1 MEIGD
6 ILEIKL
12 DQVKGVGPKLLYVFR
27 NNNIWS
33 TYDLVLRYPKT
44 YQDFSIDQVNHLK
57 HKDKVT
63 VSGKITTPVKD
74 NPYARVHMSSF
85 HMELFGDQIEVIA
98 FNRPYLAKQFFV
110 GDEVVVQGTYQL
122 YKHQIIAQTVIKKEK
137 NIEIKPIYHIGD
149 IHDKTVTNIIQTI
162 FDEKLV
168 QIYETIPDVFLDKY
182 HMPNRVDAY
191 QMLHLPK
198 TFDDIKQAKRRF
210 KYEEA
215 FYLQLKLKA
224 ELKEKQVSRAPL
236 VYDIDQIKA
245 FIQELPYELTTDQK
259 QAVNDIYKDFKKPY
273 AHYRLIQ
280 GDVGSGKTLVTCL
293 ATLPFLQNQKQVAFM
308 APTELLATQHYQ
320 YFKTLL
326 KDVKICLLTG
336 KTKQKQQ
343 VKEDIKNNRYDI
355 VIGTHALIEDD
366 VIFHDLGLIIIDEQ
380 HKFGVDTRNKLI
392 DKSACNDVLFLT
404 ATPIPRTLAMVA
416 FGESNVSIIK
426 EKPQNRKKVDTHYL
440 LKKDIHKLYE
450 AIDQKIKNK
459 EHVFIVVPAISS
471 DKVDDNIDTVYQELS
486 LNINA
491 PIFVLHGKQSKDEQ
505 EEQMEKFIYKPGSI
519 LLATTMIE
527 VGIDIPTATLIAI
540 YAAEHFGLS
549 QLHQLRGRVGR
560 SDLKSECF
568 VISQK
573 EDIERLE
580 MLTKTDDGFK
590 LSEYDLI
597 QRGPGDFLGSEQS
610 GYLNFNFLDLLSD
623 YPILMEASKN
633 VEWLMQQKDF
643 YTNTKYKY
651 LHRYIKNN
659 IKI

>member
-1 MEIGD
+1 MELGD

-12 DQVKGVGPKLLYVFR
+12 DQVKGVGPKLLYTFR

-33 TYDLVLRYPKT
+33 TYDLILRYPKT
-44 YQDFSIDQVNHLK
+44 YQDFSIDQINHLK
-57 HKDKVT
+57 HKEKIT
-63 VSGKITTPVKD
+63 VSGKITTPIKD
-74 NPYARVHMSSF
+74 NPYARVHMASF

-98 FNRPYLAKQFFV
+98 FNRPYLSKQFFLN
-110 GDEVVVQGTYQL
+110 DEIVVQGTYQL

-149 IHDKTVTNIIQTI
+149 IHDKTVTNIVKTI
-162 FDEKLV
+162 FDEDLV

-182 HMPNRVDAY
+182 QMPKRMDAY
-191 QMLHLPK
+191 KMLHLPK
-198 TFDDIKQAKRRF
+198 SFDEIKQAKRRF

-224 ELKEKQVSRAPL
+224 ELKARQVPRDPIA
-236 VYDIDQIKA
+236 YDIDQIKA
-245 FIQELPYELTTDQK
+245 FISELPYELTNDQK
-259 QAVNDIYKDFKKPY
+259 QAVNDIYKDYHRPY
-273 AHYRLIQ
+273 GHYRLIQ

-293 ATLPFLQNQKQVAFM
+293 ATLPFLQLHKQVALM

-326 KDVKICLLTG
+326 KEANICLLTG
-336 KTKQKQQ
+336 KTKQKQL
-343 VKEDIKNNRYDI
+343 VKEQIKQGEYDI

-366 VIFHDLGLIIIDEQ
+366 VVFHDLSLIIIDEQ

-392 DKSACNDVLFLT
+392 DKSKCNDVIFLT

-426 EKPQNRKKVDTHYL
+426 EKPMHRKKVDTHYL
-440 LKKDIHKLYE
+440 IKKDIHKLYE

-459 EHVFIVVPAISS
+459 EHVFVVVPAISS
-471 DKVDDNIDTVYQELS
+471 DKVDDNIDSVYQELT
-486 LNINA
+486 LNISA
-491 PIFVLHGKQSKDEQ
+491 PIYVLHGKQSKEEQ
-505 EEQMEKFIYKPGSI
+505 ESQMEKFMYNPGSI

-560 SDLKSECF
+560 SHLPSQCF

-580 MLTKTDDGFK
+580 ILTKTDDGFK

-610 GYLNFNFLDLLSD
+610 GYLDFKFLDLISD

-643 YTNTKYKY
+643 NTNIKYKY
-651 LHRYIKNN
+651 LQRYIKNN

>member
-1 MEIGD
+1 
-6 ILEIKL
+6 
-12 DQVKGVGPKLLYVFR
+12 
-27 NNNIWS
+27 
-33 TYDLVLRYPKT
+33 
-44 YQDFSIDQVNHLK
+44 
-57 HKDKVT
+57 
-63 VSGKITTPVKD
+63 
-74 NPYARVHMSSF
+74 
-85 HMELFGDQIEVIA
+85 
-98 FNRPYLAKQFFV
+98 
-110 GDEVVVQGTYQL
+110 
-122 YKHQIIAQTVIKKEK
+122 
-137 NIEIKPIYHIGD
+137 
-149 IHDKTVTNIIQTI
+149 
-162 FDEKLV
+162 
-168 QIYETIPDVFLDKY
+168 
-182 HMPNRVDAY
+182 
-191 QMLHLPK
+191 
-198 TFDDIKQAKRRF
+198 
-210 KYEEA
+210 
-215 FYLQLKLKA
+215 
-224 ELKEKQVSRAPL
+224 
-236 VYDIDQIKA
+236 
-245 FIQELPYELTTDQK
+245 
-259 QAVNDIYKDFKKPY
+259 
-273 AHYRLIQ
+273 
-280 GDVGSGKTLVTCL
+280 
-293 ATLPFLQNQKQVAFM
+293 M
-308 APTELLATQHYQ
+308 APTELLATQHFQ
-320 YFKTLL
+320 YFKALL
-326 KDVKICLLTG
+326 KDAKICLLTG

-343 VKEDIKNNRYDI
+343 VKEDIKNNLYDI
-355 VIGTHALIEDD
+355 VIGTHALIEND

-459 EHVFIVVPAISS
+459 EHVFVVVPAISS

-491 PIFVLHGKQSKDEQ
+491 PIFLLHGKQSKDEQ
-505 EEQMEKFIYKPGSI
+505 EEHMEKFMYQPGSI